1 MGEPTGRAQNDKP
14 VCRADGG
21 GRQRG
26 IWRHVHGSER
36 RQRGVPGRR
45 RERPARHRQLLEP
58 GRPGAPSERKTKQN
72 QRKTKRCPAPPPS
85 PQRCKR
91 CSTPPRLP
99 GILLFCSPPPHSPPA
114 PLLLFS
120 LHIWIATMILSSFF
134 CIPVDTSSVCD
145 TFRHIQMRKCV
156 RAFSHSQASE
166 LGSGLLTMNLG
177 GAHSPIPFLYVFV
190 NEQRNVC
197 AAGCS
202 IQKDTLLFNLPFPSS
217 TETAALFPI
226 FYRTA
231 ALFHDF
237 AYICLISHDSKIHP
251 RI

>member
-72 QRKTKRCPAPPPS
+72 QRKTNARKRCPAPLPPKKNAKDAPRPRALRES
-85 PQRCKR
+85 
-91 CSTPPRLP
+91 CS
-99 GILLFCSPPPHSPPA
+99 FCSPPPHSPSA

-120 LHIWIATMILSSFF
+120 LHILIATMILSSFF

-202 IQKDTLLFNLPFPSS
+202 IQTDTLLFNLPFPSS

-226 FYRTA
+226 FYRNRGFISRFRVY
-231 ALFHDF
+231 LFDF
-237 AYICLISHDSKIHP
+237 P
-251 RI
+251 